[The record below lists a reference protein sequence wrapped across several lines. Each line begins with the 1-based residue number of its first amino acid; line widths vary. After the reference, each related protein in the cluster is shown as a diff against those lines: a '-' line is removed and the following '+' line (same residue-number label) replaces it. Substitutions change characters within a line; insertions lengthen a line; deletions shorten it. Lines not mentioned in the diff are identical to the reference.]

1 MDSTASTSL
10 VSSNLKPPKLEKND
24 RTGKCWKAAI
34 CDNWKSDLRD
44 ALKVGDLNAESEDA
58 MIWLGWQLEG
68 DAKILHV
75 LFIHNPATSQFVI
88 GDFLKAYR
96 KYCIPFT
103 NKDTVWMEFQAIR
116 QLENGRTKPIQRVGN
131 RIKQVQILLTKISD
145 WRCYNQLLEALDNGL
160 LNKVRVQIN
169 NDIEWS
175 DIIRLCEIHDS
186 IQHKFRSGNRCHKP
200 KNAQKSQ

>member
-1 MDSTASTSL
+1 
-10 VSSNLKPPKLEKND
+10 
-24 RTGKCWKAAI
+24 
-34 CDNWKSDLRD
+34 
-44 ALKVGDLNAESEDA
+44 
-58 MIWLGWQLEG
+58 
-68 DAKILHV
+68 
-75 LFIHNPATSQFVI
+75 
-88 GDFLKAYR
+88 
-96 KYCIPFT
+96 
-103 NKDTVWMEFQAIR
+103 MEFQAIR

-200 KNAQKSQ
+200 KNAQNLRQQQFTLGPSNSQPTPSMPYNKLSFPKKPAGLARKFKKLTDKERAELTKSGSCFYYRKPEH